1 MTDAAIETRDVTEQ
15 VATAISAGRS
25 LRLIKRDF
33 SLTETELD
41 QVLEKLWPV
50 SNDARI
56 RMVKHDLGRLER
68 IIEMLFE
75 KSVAGN
81 IDAAGTLIKALDRK
95 SQLLGLDAVRQIDL
109 QIIKPPEYKSSHERI
124 VQAINEFWNRMTP
137 AEKALRERLNGLN
150 AEKALELLDRL
161 GPEANAN
168 NGSDPT
174 P

>member
-81 IDAAGTLIKALDRK
+81 IDAAGTLIKALD
-95 SQLLGLDAVRQIDL
+95 
-109 QIIKPPEYKSSHERI
+109 
-124 VQAINEFWNRMTP
+124 
-137 AEKALRERLNGLN
+137 
-150 AEKALELLDRL
+150 
-161 GPEANAN
+161 PEANAN